1 MAKKDDKEIS
11 GSSFVPTITTE
22 PVLKKLLQA
31 GWRVTEITNA
41 GILMFSN
48 ADEEHQRLF
57 ASIGTRIIDPEM
69 NESARNITRDYVR
82 LSEMVETAGARIEKK
97 KQNPKTKKI
106 KSG

>member
-48 ADEEHQRLF
+48 ADEEQQRLF

-82 LSEMVETAGARIEKK
+82 LSEIVDGARIEER
-97 KQNPKTKKI
+97 KQPLKTKK
-106 KSG
+106 KESG